1 MAGLNSARLMVF
13 FTTSVLIPIPVA
25 YLSVS
30 FKKTLKSPPQLVN
43 VLPNTTDGKLN
54 ISKKTKVLRLGF
66 MYLTTSSLKHLTCH
80 IDLDPFL

>member
-1 MAGLNSARLMVF
+1 MFGLNFARLMVF

-30 FKKTLKSPPQLVN
+30 FKKTLKSPPQLVK

-54 ISKKTKVLRLGF
+54 INKKAKVLRLDF
-66 MYLTTSSLKHLTCH
+66 MYLTTSSLKHLTCRR
-80 IDLDPFL
+80 DLVAFL